1 MKKIVLVI
9 LLVLLPSLLFS
20 TQIKPQNTTS
30 KVLDIFK
37 YHNSGNYLFRVS
49 NYGTLGSGDDIVP
62 QWPSLEYPKG
72 SGIDFLYTGAL
83 WFSAKKQR
91 RNELGEMLFWQDP
104 NHENTGTA
112 NLGFGRVID
121 TLTTVGFDGDA
132 DYYELLPAYNPLEY
146 VLGNQYSLF
155 NSQDTTMKYYSYNG
169 IINFDDDGDG
179 LIDEDPIGKK
189 GFPFDPDSIFCFS
202 MGYDDDGDGLID
214 EDGGYFGYE
223 NLRSYFYDYSPFGTP
238 GERVIEAQS
247 YAQNHVPL
255 NIAISH
261 ETFCWPIHYFDKIAL
276 IKTTIYNM
284 NEQDT
289 LFDFA
294 LGYYIDCDIGPQS
307 WSSYAR
313 AGDDVSTF
321 NIEYDFAYSFDE
333 DFDGGLSNGYASAK
347 VFPVADNANF
357 SCWTWDVG
365 DGPHDGI
372 PNEERNEKYWLMT
385 HNTNSFAPTKYISLT
400 ENPGAQL
407 DDPCDTRFMYSYYG
421 DQCGFTNPTINSLNL
436 APIDSVIIYSVVFL
450 GDTPDELEDIAF
462 LLEQFYDADFDLSF
476 LDSFVPDLFFSE
488 YIEGTSQNKALE
500 IFNPTIQPIEL
511 DNYRIAQSVN
521 GNGWQ
526 FWHYFPDDA
535 VLEPYDVWVITTDEA
550 VDSLQNVADEILTYP
565 SVVHFNGDDA
575 SGLEK
580 TTNGGTTWTLID
592 IIGNPDE
599 DPGMGWEVSG
609 IPEATYN
616 HTLIRKDQIIAG
628 NSDWVSSAGTNTN
641 NSEWI
646 VYPLDTYSFLGWH
659 NVGGNAPETFVCT
672 TQGDIDSLRVGAA
685 LNFML
690 FGSEITDHYKYR
702 LVYYENTG
710 TDTLN
715 IGPIG
720 AIIDSTD
727 WHSTASFEEPDKLLL
742 KSSYPEG
749 NPHNKPLLRA
759 NEKYPDGTYEVTQL
773 QVKAV
778 SYAGLEDSTG
788 AKLTF
793 FVRNYFIPDTA
804 PFMVSWAD
812 YLPDYFNNVSLNI
825 LPHIYLLGQNHY
837 LKYFLH
843 DPIADHP
850 IPEKIISGE
859 YHFGN
864 PFYVD
869 ANENFSAIWSQDLE
883 LHFWWSYLGEF
894 EYTCDHGRIYTGHT
908 YFYDENLDEYIR
920 YYCDIE
926 FMDIQLDGGIDGLP
940 SVGSVIIDSLSGEE
954 WMRISINQ
962 DQSCLLTNLSIG
974 EHTFKVRSIDI
985 QGAVDPSP
993 EELVFTLHEPVD
1005 ASQSD
1010 NILLI
1015 DDTQNRMIFAV
1026 EDSVNNFYQEI
1037 IEDYSGSVDWIDL
1050 RDNNY
1055 ISIYNL
1061 NKESRFD
1068 DLAPSFAPSDVQSYK
1083 MVLWYANDPK
1093 SYYNDFCKVHLL
1105 QHYDILRY
1113 YLDQGG
1119 SLLFT
1124 GTAKICD
1131 PSYGVTYYDFLEEY
1145 GGLADTLSALSQLL
1159 DDNNWLW
1166 GIPNQENSMFVGAR
1180 GVNDF
1185 NPLDPFNLNLHI
1197 YKFPTDLYFP
1207 EYWITSS
1214 NPLGK
1219 IGNVTFLNPV
1229 QAETIFTCI
1238 TDTMDIHQQF
1248 ADAPV
1253 GTKYVKDPG
1262 ETGAVYTL
1270 GFPLYYMNIGEAK
1283 TFMDIVYNDLDS
1295 LFSIDDPNF
1304 VHGSPYIDMLSYPN
1318 PVTSSSKS
1326 QTFLFNFK
1334 NIQNILDPKIKIYNI
1349 KGQLVKTFKIDQN
1362 DLIETKDGFSS
1373 TIYWD
1378 LKDSKGKDISN
1389 GVYFYRIESK
1399 SINSAIEKIVIVR

>member
-1 MKKIVLVI
+1 MKKIVSVI
-9 LLVLLPSLLFS
+9 LLVLLPSLLFAA
-20 TQIKPQNTTS
+20 QIKPQNTTS

-37 YHNSGNYLFRVS
+37 YHDSGNYLFRVS

-104 NHENTGTA
+104 NHEYTGTA
-112 NLGFGRVID
+112 NMGFGRVID
-121 TLTTVGFDGDA
+121 TLTTVGFDGDD

-146 VLGNQYSLF
+146 VLGNQYTLY
-155 NSQDTTMKYYSYNG
+155 NPLDNTMKYYSYNG

-179 LIDEDPIGKK
+179 LVDEDPIGKM
-189 GFPFDPDSIFCFS
+189 GFPIDPDSIFCFS

-247 YAQNHVPL
+247 YAQNHIPL

-261 ETFCWPIHYFDKIAL
+261 ETFCWPLQYFNKIAL

-284 NEQDT
+284 NPVDT

-307 WSSYAR
+307 WSSYVR
-313 AGDDVSTF
+313 AGDDVSTYSDSY
-321 NIEYDFAYSFDE
+321 NYAYSYDK
-333 DFDGGLSNGYASAK
+333 DFDGGLSVGYVAAR
-347 VFPVADNANF
+347 VFPVADNANYA
-357 SCWTWDVG
+357 CWTWEVG
-365 DGPHDGI
+365 DGPSHNV
-372 PNEERNEKYWLMT
+372 PCEERNEKYWLMT
-385 HNTNSFAPTKYISLT
+385 HNANSFDPTKYISLT
-400 ENPGAQL
+400 EDPGAQL
-407 DDPCDTRFMYSYYG
+407 NDPCDTRFMYSYYG
-421 DQCGFTNPTINSLNL
+421 DQNGFTNPTGNSLNL
-436 APIDSVIIYSVVFL
+436 EPGDSVIIYSAVFL
-450 GDTPDELEDIAF
+450 GDTTDELEDIASQ
-462 LLEQFYDADFDLSF
+462 LQSFYEADFDLSF
-476 LDSFVPDLFFSE
+476 LDSFMPDLFFSE
-488 YIEGTSQNKALE
+488 YIEGTSQNKAIE
-500 IFNPTIQPIEL
+500 IYNPTNNQIDLTDYQ
-511 DNYRIAQSVN
+511 IAQAVN

-526 FWHYFPDDA
+526 YYHEFPDDA

-550 VDSLQNVADEILTYP
+550 DDSLQNVADEILSYP
-565 SVVHFNGDDA
+565 SVVHFSGDDA
-575 SGLEK
+575 RGLEK
-580 TTNGGTTWTLID
+580 TTDGGTTWTLID

-599 DPGMGWEVSG
+599 DPGSGWDVAG

-616 HTLIRKDQIIAG
+616 HTIVRKDSIFNG
-628 NSDWVSSAGTNTN
+628 NIDWTTSAGVSAET
-641 NSEWI
+641 SEWI
-646 VYPLDTYSFLGWH
+646 VYPLDTFQYLGWH
-659 NVGGNAPETFVCT
+659 NVGGDVPETFICT
-672 TQGDIDSLRVGAA
+672 SQGDIDSLRVGAA

-690 FGSEITDHYKYR
+690 IGSEITDYYKYR

-710 TDTLN
+710 TDTLH

-727 WHSTASFEEPDKLLL
+727 WHSTANFEVPDKLLL

-749 NPHNKPLLRA
+749 NPHNKPLLRE

-778 SYAGLEDSTG
+778 SYAGLEDST
-788 AKLTF
+788 AAHLTF
-793 FVRNYFIPDTA
+793 FVRDYFIPDTA
-804 PFMVSWAD
+804 PFMASWAD
-812 YLPDYFNNVSLNI
+812 YLPDFLNNASLNI
-825 LPHIYLLGQNHY
+825 LPHVYLLGQKHY
-837 LKYFLH
+837 LKYYLH
-843 DPIADHP
+843 SQIPDHP

-869 ANENFSAIWSQDLE
+869 TNENFSAIWSQDME
-883 LHFWWSYLGEF
+883 LHLWWSYLGEF
-894 EYTCDHGRIYTGHT
+894 EYTCSHGRIYAGNT

-926 FMDIQLDGGIDGLP
+926 YMDIQLDGGTSGLP
-940 SVGSVIIDSLSGEE
+940 SIGSVIIDSLSGEE
-954 WMRISINQ
+954 WMRITIDQ
-962 DQSCLLTNLSIG
+962 DQSCMLTNLSIG
-974 EHTFKVRSIDI
+974 EHTFKVRAIDI

-993 EELVFTLHEPVD
+993 EELVFTLHESVD

-1010 NILLI
+1010 NILLV
-1015 DDTQNRMIFAV
+1015 DDTQNQMIFAI
-1026 EDSVNNFYQEI
+1026 EDSVNNFYQELVA
-1037 IEDYSGSVDWIDL
+1037 DYSGIVEWIDL
-1050 RDNNY
+1050 QDLVNVEV
-1055 ISIYNL
+1055 L
-1061 NKESRFD
+1061 NRGVRQHGGLDPF
-1068 DLAPSFAPSDVQSYK
+1068 FAPSDIQSYK
-1083 MVLWYANDPK
+1083 MILWYANDPK
-1093 SYYNDFCKVHLL
+1093 SFYNDFTKVHLV
-1105 QHYDILRY
+1105 QHYDIMRY

-1124 GTAKICD
+1124 GTANICD
-1131 PSYGVTYYDFLEEY
+1131 PLYPNYINFLEKY
-1145 GGLADTLSALSQLL
+1145 GGLADTLSALSQLI
-1159 DDNNWLW
+1159 DENNWLW
-1166 GIPNQENSMFVGAR
+1166 GMPNQENSMFVGAH

-1185 NPLDPFNLNLHI
+1185 NTLDPFNLNLHI
-1197 YKFPTDLYFP
+1197 YKFPTGAFFP
-1207 EYWITSS
+1207 EYWVMTS

-1238 TDTMDIHQQF
+1238 TDTMAIHQQF

-1270 GFPLYYMNIGEAK
+1270 GFPLYYMEIDDAK
-1283 TFMDIVYNDLDS
+1283 TFMDLVYADLDS
-1295 LFSIDDPNF
+1295 LFSIDDPHF
-1304 VHGSPYIDMLSYPN
+1304 VQDQPYIDILSYPN
-1318 PVTSSSKS
+1318 PVTLSSNN
-1326 QTFLFNFK
+1326 QTFSFNFK
-1334 NIQNILDPKIKIYNI
+1334 NIQNVVDPKIKIYNI
-1349 KGQLVKTFKIDQN
+1349 KGQLIKTIDIPKEN
-1362 DLIETKDGFSS
+1362 LVVSKNSISSS
-1373 TIYWD
+1373 TSWD
-1378 LKDSKGKDISN
+1378 FKDDQGKDILD
-1389 GVYFYRIESK
+1389 GVYFYKIESK
-1399 SINSAIEKIVIVR
+1399 SMDSAIKKIVIIR